1 MDANERRR
9 RAGEEAAEWWVLLD
23 SENVPQEKRASF
35 VDWLRES
42 PLHVEEML
50 RVAQVHGSLEHFQRW
65 SGISTDET
73 GASGAP
79 STAATNVTSLP
90 LLRRLSPPNTEQRA
104 GLRRRTWVG
113 VGVISAAATIAVM
126 WIGALHGTRLV
137 ETGQG
142 ERRELALSDGSVV
155 QIDPETQLRI
165 RFDSQ
170 LRQIDLQRGRARFRV
185 AKNPKRPFL
194 VRADG
199 TLVRAVGTE
208 FGVEHRSRGIVVTVA
223 EGRVAVLPHEI
234 EPFPFVGMPPAR
246 VLTDTT
252 QSTPAAS
259 GSAIGAKAKPQ
270 PAPVVLVSTG
280 QQITVSRGGAAEA
293 VREVNAARELSWA
306 EGRLSFE
313 NDSIA
318 AVVEEFNRYN
328 NLQIHIAD
336 ATLAGRTMSGVF
348 NASDPE
354 SFVAFVQ
361 SMTSV
366 TVVRNGRDITIAS
379 AH

>member
-1 MDANERRR
+1 MM
-9 RAGEEAAEWWVLLD
+9 W
-23 SENVPQEKRASF
+23 F
-35 VDWLRES
+35 
-42 PLHVEEML
+42 
-50 RVAQVHGSLEHFQRW
+50 
-65 SGISTDET
+65 
-73 GASGAP
+73 GAFY
-79 STAATNVTSLP
+79 
-90 LLRRLSPPNTEQRA
+90 
-104 GLRRRTWVG
+104 
-113 VGVISAAATIAVM
+113 
-126 WIGALHGTRLV
+126 GTRLV

-165 RFDSQ
+165 KFDSQ

-223 EGRVAVLPHEI
+223 EGRVAVLAHES

-246 VLTDTT
+246 VLTDAP
-252 QSTPAAS
+252 QSAPPAA
-259 GSAIGAKAKPQ
+259 GSATAAKAR
-270 PAPVVLVSTG
+270 ARAVPVVLVSTG
-280 QQITVSRGGAAEA
+280 QQVTVPRNGSAGE

-313 NDSIA
+313 NDSVA
-318 AVVEEFNRYN
+318 AVVDEFNRYN
-328 NLQIHIAD
+328 NLQIRIAD
-336 ATLAGRTMSGVF
+336 ATLGRRTMSGVF

-354 SFVAFVQ
+354 SFIAFVQ

-366 TVVRNGRDITIAS
+366 TVVRNGREITIAS

>member
-9 RAGEEAAEWWVLLD
+9 RAGEDAAEWWVLLD
-23 SENVPQEKRASF
+23 SENVPQDKRGSF

-50 RVAQVHGSLEHFQRW
+50 RVAQVHGALEQFQRW
-65 SGISTDET
+65 GEMSTDET
-73 GASGAP
+73 GASP
-79 STAATNVTSLP
+79 PIAAHNVTSLP
-90 LLRRLSPPNTEQRA
+90 LPRRPAPPDDLQRL
-104 GLRRRTWVG
+104 GIRRRTWVG
-113 VGVISAAATIAVM
+113 VGVISAAATIAMM
-126 WIGALHGTRLV
+126 WFGAFYGTRLV

-165 RFDSQ
+165 KFDSQ

-223 EGRVAVLPHEI
+223 EGRVAVLAHES

-246 VLTDTT
+246 VLTDAP
-252 QSTPAAS
+252 QSAPPAA
-259 GSAIGAKAKPQ
+259 GSATGAKAR
-270 PAPVVLVSTG
+270 AVPVVLVSTG
-280 QQITVSRGGAAEA
+280 QQVTVPRNGSAGE

-313 NDSIA
+313 NDSVA
-318 AVVEEFNRYN
+318 AVVDEFNRYN
-328 NLQIHIAD
+328 NLQIRIAD
-336 ATLAGRTMSGVF
+336 ATLGRRTMSGVF

-354 SFVAFVQ
+354 SFIAFVQ

-366 TVVRNGRDITIAS
+366 TVVRNGREITIAS